1 MQTKATPETEE
12 KTTQCKYSMVS
23 GNPAKAIITFA
34 TPMILGNIFQQLY
47 NTADAVIVGQFI
59 GEDALASVGVANPI
73 MSIVIFFIFGICVGM
88 SVLMAQL
95 YGAADYKG
103 FKEEAST
110 SLIAGLVFTVA
121 LSVLCWF
128 LSKPILVL
136 TKTPP
141 EILGDADRYL
151 KIIFV
156 GLIFSFLYNYYSA
169 ALRAMGDSKTPFLF
183 LLLSSVLNVVLDIF
197 FIQSLHTGV
206 EGAAIATV
214 ISQAVSSILC
224 ILYVYRKIPLL
235 ALKRREFIFQKSILV
250 KTINYSWISAV
261 QQTFLYV
268 GRLLVQGAVNP
279 FGTSVIAAYNA
290 ATRVEGFVLAPFD
303 SMSAS
308 ISTYCAQN
316 MGAGLKH
323 RIKSGYKIGTVINI
337 IYSLVACA
345 VLFLFAP
352 QIMQLFV
359 NANEASS
366 VIKVGSEYLQMM
378 AFFYILAGMTYI
390 MQGFFRGVGRLK
402 ITMVTTGSQILIRV
416 ILSYLLVPKLGVSGV
431 CYATLI
437 GWIFMV
443 LFEGTCAK
451 QYFKQMDAAQV

>member
-1 MQTKATPETEE
+1 METTSKPELEE
-12 KTTQCKYSMVS
+12 KHEKKHTMIS
-23 GNPAKAIITFA
+23 GNPTRAIITFA
-34 TPMILGNIFQQLY
+34 IPMILGNIFQQLY

-59 GEDALASVGVANPI
+59 GENALASVGVANPI

-95 YGAADYKG
+95 YGAKDYSG
-103 FKEEAST
+103 FKKEAST
-110 SLIAGLVFTVA
+110 SLIAGLVFTVV
-121 LSVLCWF
+121 LSVLCCI

-136 TKTPP
+136 TKTPA
-141 EILGDADRYL
+141 EILNDADLYL
-151 KIIFV
+151 KIIFI

-169 ALRAMGDSKTPFLF
+169 ALRAIGDSKTPFLF

-197 FIQSLHTGV
+197 FIKVLHTGV

-224 ILYVYRKIPLL
+224 VIYVYRKIPLL
-235 ALKRREFIFQKSILV
+235 ALKRNEFIFEKSILV
-250 KTINYSWISAV
+250 KTINYSWVSAV

-308 ISTYCAQN
+308 TSTYCAQN
-316 MGAGLKH
+316 MGAGLNH
-323 RIKSGYKIGTVINI
+323 RMKSGYKICTVINV

-345 VLFLFAP
+345 VLFFFSP
-352 QIMQLFV
+352 QIMALFV
-359 NANEASS
+359 NANESAS
-366 VIKVGSEYLQMM
+366 VITVGCEYLQLM

-390 MQGFFRGVGRLK
+390 MQGFFRGVGKLK
-402 ITMVTTGSQILIRV
+402 ITMITTGSQILIRV
-416 ILSYLLVPKLGVSGV
+416 ILSYILVPKFGVSGV
-431 CYATLI
+431 CYATLV
-437 GWIFMV
+437 GWIFMF

-451 QYFKQMDAAQV
+451 QYFKQINA